1 MTSGALTTSDVV
13 RQSLTTKGV
22 DRRGT
27 LLSGALLVGLLIV
40 LGTLAVLI
48 GDILIQGWATLTSR
62 GAEFATGALNPDP
75 ALAGVGQ
82 GVVGSILLMVMVIV
96 VSFPLGIGAAIY
108 VEEYARDTRLT
119 RVLTANIRNLAG
131 VPSIVFGLL
140 GLAVFV
146 KVMAGVTGGRT
157 VIAGGLT
164 LAVLVLP
171 IMVITASEALRAV
184 PQELRQAAYG
194 VGATRWEVV
203 RHHVLPVAAP
213 AIFTG
218 AVLTIARAFGE
229 SAPLLLA
236 GAIVGNFLS
245 NGDMG
250 IGQQLTE
257 GKYTALPIIV
267 FNWARQPQREFQ
279 EITAAAIIVLLVLLF
294 IVNGA
299 AIVLRDRFERRSMYG

>member
-82 GVVGSILLMVMVIV
+82 GVVGSILLMVLVIV

-299 AIVLRDRFERRSMYG
+299 AIVLRDRFERRSMYE

>member
-1 MTSGALTTSDVV
+1 MATTLTTSDLV
-13 RQSLTTKGV
+13 RQSLTSRKT
-22 DRRGT
+22 DRLGT
-27 LLSGALLVGLLIV
+27 LLAVALLVSLFCVLGLLVTLIASIV
-40 LGTLAVLI
+40 AQGWGTLA
-48 GDILIQGWATLTSR
+48 DR
-62 GAEFATGALNPDP
+62 GLEFVQGALNPEP
-75 ALAGVGQ
+75 ARAGVYQ
-82 GVVGSILLMVMVIV
+82 GIIGSVLLMVIV
-96 VSFPLGIGAAIY
+96 VLVAFPLGIGAAVY
-108 VEEYARDTRLT
+108 LEEYARDSKITRA
-119 RVLTANIRNLAG
+119 LTANIRNLAG

-146 KVMAGVTGGRT
+146 KLLSGLTGGRT

-171 IMVITASEALRAV
+171 IMIITASEALRAV
-184 PQELRQAAYG
+184 PTSIREAAYG

-245 NGDMG
+245 NGTMSTW
-250 IGQQLTE
+250 QVVTE
-257 GKYTALPIIV
+257 GNYTALPIIV
-267 FNWARQPQREFQ
+267 FNWARQPQQEFRA
-279 EITAAAIIVLLVLLF
+279 ITAAAIIVLLVLLF
-294 IVNGA
+294 IVNAGA
-299 AIVLRDRFERRSMYG
+299 ILLRDRFEKRAIRG

>member
-1 MTSGALTTSDVV
+1 
-13 RQSLTTKGV
+13 
-22 DRRGT
+22 
-27 LLSGALLVGLLIV
+27 
-40 LGTLAVLI
+40 
-48 GDILIQGWATLTSR
+48 
-62 GAEFATGALNPDP
+62 
-75 ALAGVGQ
+75 
-82 GVVGSILLMVMVIV
+82 
-96 VSFPLGIGAAIY
+96 
-108 VEEYARDTRLT
+108 
-119 RVLTANIRNLAG
+119 VLTANIRNLAG